1 MSVRPVIVAVRQL
14 HGDGRRLAWIAVV
27 AFVLL
32 CLLSPRAVVSA
43 APPPTG
49 RIAGPVPDPA
59 VLQAAFHRV
68 IEQVGPSVVSI
79 RVYRYTPAPDADG
92 AAEDSPLERFVVVN
106 GSGVVIDADGL
117 ILTNE
122 HVVHGADRIEVI
134 FSDGKTLRGRLRGAD
149 MRSDLAVLA
158 VARRGL
164 RPVRFGE
171 VGTLRR
177 GDWTI
182 VLGNPYG
189 LAGDGMPSVSVGVV
203 ANLDRRLPGL
213 GQADDRLYADMIQT
227 TSPIHPGNSGGPL
240 LNLAGELV
248 GIVTAMHTRSTDDG
262 VCFAIPLTAA
272 RRQIV
277 RRLARGEV
285 IRYGYLGL
293 RVHSAAEGGVIVE
306 DTEPGSPGER
316 AGVRIGDRI
325 VAYRGEPVRG
335 AGGFAL
341 AVGLTPVG
349 TKVVLEL
356 VRDGRRRA
364 VTLSVAARQVSR
376 VAALREAAILWRG
389 LRLAPLTEDLRRR
402 MRIPGPARGW
412 VVLGVR
418 AGSEADRR
426 GIRVGDV
433 IERIDGRDL
442 PADGQARRLLR
453 AQHGKVEVA
462 LRDGQRLVLG
472 PEP

>member
-1 MSVRPVIVAVRQL
+1 MTVRPVIFALGRS
-14 HGDGRRLAWIAVV
+14 GNGRRLAWIALL

-43 APPPTG
+43 AQRPAG
-49 RIAGPVPDPA
+49 RVAGPLPDPA
-59 VLQAAFHRV
+59 ALQAAFRRV
-68 IEQVGPSVVSI
+68 IEQAGPSVVSL
-79 RVYRYTPAPDADG
+79 RVYRYAAGELPADDG
-92 AAEDSPLERFVVVN
+92 PVEQFVVVN
-106 GSGVVIDADGL
+106 GSGMVIDPDGL

-122 HVVHGADRIEVI
+122 HVIHGADRIEVI
-134 FSDGKTLRGRLRGAD
+134 FSDGQTLPGTVRGAD
-149 MRSDLAVLA
+149 VRSDLAVVA
-158 VARRGL
+158 VRRRGL
-164 RPVRFGE
+164 RALRFGD
-171 VGTLRR
+171 VAALRR

-189 LAGDGMPSVSVGVV
+189 LSGDGTPSVSVGVV
-203 ANLDRRLPGL
+203 ANLNRRLPGL

-248 GIVTAMHTRSTDDG
+248 GIVTAMHTRSSDDG

-272 RRQIV
+272 RRAII
-277 RRLARGEV
+277 RRLMRGEA

-293 RVHSAAEGGVIVE
+293 RVRNEAGGSVVVE
-306 DTEPGSPGER
+306 DIEPGSPAER
-316 AGVRIGDRI
+316 AGVQIGDRI
-325 VAYRGEPVRG
+325 ARYQGRPVRD
-335 AGGFAL
+335 AGHFAL

-349 TKVVLEL
+349 TPVVLEL
-356 VRDGRRRA
+356 LRGSRRVRAEATVVARR
-364 VTLSVAARQVSR
+364 VSR
-376 VAALREAAILWRG
+376 VAALRQAAILWRG
-389 LRLAPLTEDLRRR
+389 LRLAPLTEELRRQ
-402 MRIPGPARGW
+402 MRIDGPARGW

-418 AGSEADRR
+418 TGSEAQRR

-433 IERIDGRDL
+433 IERIDGQDL
-442 PADGQARRLLR
+442 PADVQAGRLLR